1 MPHIHRKTD
10 QDLTGILSG
19 GIDEY
24 GTNAAV
30 IYYQA
35 IIDKCELAA
44 SSPLQYA
51 ASRNGLST
59 PLIIIEFSNLDR
71 LF

>member
-19 GIDEY
+19 GIDKY
-24 GTNAAV
+24 TYAAV

-44 SSPLQYA
+44 GNPYNMLRTEWTFNTT
-51 ASRNGLST
+51 RN
-59 PLIIIEFSNLDR
+59 N
-71 LF
+71 